1 VQNKALIA
9 VKLLQNVHQIL
20 NHSYVKY
27 FKPLNYN
34 LCEKSFRT
42 SQTTPVVFITKTNRL
57 MQFEEIIGISREI
70 GRSRWPCCLRRRS
83 EAA

>member
-1 VQNKALIA
+1 VQNKALTA

-27 FKPLNYN
+27 LKPLNYN

-42 SQTTPVVFITKTNRL
+42 SQTTPVVFIKK
-57 MQFEEIIGISREI
+57 QIG
-70 GRSRWPCCLRRRS
+70 
-83 EAA
+83 